1 MSSSSLVVP
10 IAFATGWTIALG
22 LIGALVTS
30 LGPWYYALRKPSW
43 QPPDWAFGPAWT
55 TIFLCAATAFVLAWR
70 APESTALDRTRLVQ
84 LFLLNAVLNVLW
96 SALFFR
102 WRRPDWALLEILPL
116 WLSII
121 AMAAAVASRR
131 PAAAWLFAPYVLW
144 VSFAAVLNAT
154 IVRLNGPFGR

>member
-1 MSSSSLVVP
+1 MSSTSLVVP
-10 IAFATGWTIALG
+10 IAFAAGWTVLLG
-22 LIGALVTS
+22 LIGALATT

-70 APESTALDRTRLVQ
+70 APGSTPDDRTRLVQ
-84 LFLLNAVLNVLW
+84 LWLLNAVLNVLW
-96 SALFFR
+96 SVLFFR
-102 WRRPDWALLEILPL
+102 WRRPDWAVLEILPL

-131 PAAAWLFAPYVLW
+131 PSAAWLLAPYLLW

>member
-1 MSSSSLVVP
+1 MSSTSLVVP
-10 IAFATGWTIALG
+10 IAFAAGWTIALG
-22 LIGALVTS
+22 LIGALVTT

-55 TIFLCAATAFVLAWR
+55 TIFLCAAVAFVLAWR
-70 APESTALDRTRLVQ
+70 SPESTTADRTRLLQVYA
-84 LFLLNAVLNVLW
+84 LNAVLNVLW

-121 AMAAAVASRR
+121 AVAAAVASRR
-131 PAAAWLFAPYVLW
+131 PTAAWLLAPYVLW
-144 VSFAAVLNAT
+144 VSFAAVLNAA